1 MANVNIMN
9 LFITVLIVQLFFSVS
24 INLYT
29 YSLAETTALNYI
41 SSFSDVARHVNITSV
56 SQEVSGSLEKQS
68 NVPIV
73 ELGAL
78 IFYSGNILMDLILNF
93 AFAIPEMIGL
103 VIYGI
108 ANLIALPVQMIYI
121 IESFAAGTI
130 LILYFV
136 SIIQLVTGLRSGRI
150 V

>member
-9 LFITVLIVQLFFSVS
+9 VFITVLLVQLFFSVS

-29 YSLAETTALNYI
+29 YSLAGTDSLNYI
-41 SSFSDVARHVNITSV
+41 SSFSDVAGQVNITTV